1 MGHLVDELN
10 EYASDILLEDLDGH
24 DLCIAAASE
33 IEAQGKRIAEL
44 EAALH
49 ATFYEGFE
57 AGDVDDDADHSW
69 DRSRARTLLTQEE

>member
-44 EAALH
+44 EAALRPFAEKGMAVS
-49 ATFYEGFE
+49 AT
-57 AGDVDDDADHSW
+57 
-69 DRSRARTLLTQEE
+69 DRTVARATLTQEEGG